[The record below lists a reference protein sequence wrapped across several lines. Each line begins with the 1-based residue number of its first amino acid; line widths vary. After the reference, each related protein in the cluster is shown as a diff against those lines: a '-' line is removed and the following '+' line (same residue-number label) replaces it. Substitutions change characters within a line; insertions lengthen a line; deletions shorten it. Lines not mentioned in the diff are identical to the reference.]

1 MTEFDKLMQS
11 AWQTARPPA
20 DAAALAAS
28 VHRTRWH
35 QRLRRCLEIALTLA
49 GITLLARPLFGAAT
63 TPAYWLVMPFF
74 VAYLPTVWWLLL
86 RNTQPSPADAAQSV
100 RTYAHTR
107 LTQLRASL
115 RELRIARIAAIA
127 LLAYAIVATIS
138 AFVSGGSAWQAPARD
153 LLAYAGGCALAT
165 LWLSRWQGRRRLR
178 EYRAMRRLT

>member
-28 VHRTRWH
+28 VRRTRWH
-35 QRLRRCLEIALTLA
+35 RRLRRCLEVVLTLA
-49 GITLLARPLFGAAT
+49 GITLLARPLFGGAT

-86 RNTQPSPADAAQSV
+86 RDTQPSPADAAQSV
-100 RTYAHTR
+100 RIYAQTR
-107 LTQLRASL
+107 LTQLRAGL
-115 RELRIARIAAIA
+115 RELRIARIAAIG
-127 LLAYAIVATIS
+127 LLAYATVAAIS
-138 AFVSGGSAWQAPARD
+138 AFAMGDPAWQAPARD
-153 LLAYAGGCALAT
+153 LLAYAAVCALGT
-165 LWLSRWQGRRRLR
+165 LWLSRWQGRRRLG